1 MWKPTQAGAQAAA
14 FPQPM
19 PVGSPAGAT
28 GSQSES
34 VSAQPTQATMTAYV
48 AAVDK
53 FSKAATAF
61 MQHVELLN
69 QARAAYQQAI
79 AASAELRGI
88 LNTGDETLRGFMNQ
102 LEQAVNEQASRQVV
116 EKKKPEPAKVEP
128 IKASGDSSFL

>member
-1 MWKPTQAGAQAAA
+1 MWKPTQAGAQATA
-14 FPQPM
+14 FPQP
-19 PVGSPAGAT
+19 
-28 GSQSES
+28 
-34 VSAQPTQATMTAYV
+34 AQP
-48 AAVDK
+48 

-102 LEQAVNEQASRQVV
+102 LEQAVNEQANRQVS

-128 IKASGDSSFL
+128 IKASGDSTFL